1 MPEREALLTL
11 THVSKAFFGVYA
23 VKDVSFDVAPGE
35 VLSIIGENGAGKS
48 TLMNIIGGV
57 FPPDGG
63 SMNFSGACYQ
73 PEKPG
78 DATRSGIAF
87 IHQELNLFNNL
98 SILDNMFINSFE
110 KIKGTP
116 FINRQELRRKTR
128 EALLSVD
135 LNVSPDMLVERLSP
149 GERQLVEIA
158 KELSRNPRL
167 IIFDEPTTSLTA
179 RETERL
185 FALIEKLKKEGK
197 AVIYISHILGDVM
210 RLSDRILVLRD
221 GRVTDTGNARDFT
234 IDRMILSMVGRD
246 IAQLY
251 PETTPAAKGEVLL
264 DLDGVSQPGIVKN
277 ISFQLRSGE
286 IVGVFGLMGSG
297 RSELAHIIYGLER
310 YERGEIR
317 FRGEAFKDQDPVGRI
332 KKGFAFVTENRREEG
347 LLMEFPVGEN
357 IQLAALP
364 AYTKALG
371 VVSRAIEQP
380 VKESVEE
387 LRIKVGNVKKHQ
399 AKGLSGGNQQK
410 VVIAKWLLTKP
421 KMLIIDEPTRGIDVG
436 AKAEIYNLL
445 NRIAAS
451 GTGILAISSELEEL
465 VGICNRILIMNKGE
479 IVGEFSHEEFD
490 REAIL
495 RTAFR
500 QNMGRQGT

>member
-1 MPEREALLTL
+1 MPERETLLSL
-11 THVSKAFFGVYA
+11 NHISKAFFGVYA
-23 VKDVSFDVAPGE
+23 VKDVSFDVTPGE

-63 SMNFSGACYQ
+63 AMNFAASCYQ

-78 DATRSGIAF
+78 DATKCGIAF

-98 SILDNMFINSFE
+98 SILDNTFINRFE
-110 KIKGTP
+110 KVKGTP
-116 FINRQELRRKTR
+116 FINRLELRKKTR
-128 EALLSVD
+128 EALESVE
-135 LNVSPDMLVERLSP
+135 LTVSPDTLVERLSP

-185 FALIEKLKKEGK
+185 FLLIEKLKTDGK
-197 AVIYISHILGDVM
+197 AIIYISHILGDVM

-221 GRVTDTGNARDFT
+221 GRVTDTGDKKDFT

-246 IAQLY
+246 IAQMY
-251 PETTPAAKGEVLL
+251 PDETPTAKGEALL
-264 DLDGVSQPGIVKN
+264 ELKNVSQPGIVKDIN
-277 ISFQLRSGE
+277 LKVAAGE

-310 YERGEIR
+310 MEKGEIR
-317 FRGEAFKDQDPVGRI
+317 FKGEPFHEQDPVGRI

-347 LLMEFPVGEN
+347 LLMEFPVSEN

-371 VVSRAIEQP
+371 VVSRSIDQP
-380 VKESVEE
+380 VRESVEE

-479 IVGEFSHEEFD
+479 IVGEFTHDEFD

-500 QNMGRQGT
+500 QNMGRQST

>member
-1 MPEREALLTL
+1 MAEREPLLTL
-11 THVSKAFFGVYA
+11 TGISKAFFGVYA
-23 VKDVSFDVAPGE
+23 VKDVSFDVGPGE

-48 TLMNIIGGV
+48 TLMNMIGGV
-57 FPPDGG
+57 FRPD
-63 SMNFSGACYQ
+63 SGAMTLAGQSFQ
-73 PEKPG
+73 PESPS
-78 DATRSGIAF
+78 DATKGGIAF

-116 FINRQELRRKTR
+116 FINRAELRRRTR
-128 EALLSVD
+128 EALESVE
-135 LNVSPDMLVERLSP
+135 LNASPDMLVERLSP

-197 AVIYISHILGDVM
+197 AIIYISHILGDVM

-221 GRVTDTGNARDFT
+221 GRVTDTGDVKDFT

-251 PETTPAAKGEVLL
+251 PEKPPEAKEEVLL
-264 DLDGVSQPGIVKN
+264 ELRGVSQPGIVKDIN
-277 ISFQLRSGE
+277 LKLYAGE
-286 IVGVFGLMGSG
+286 IVGIFGLMGSG

-310 YERGEIR
+310 CERGEIF
-317 FRGEAFKDQDPVGRI
+317 FRDEPLKSQDIESRI

-347 LLMEFPVGEN
+347 LLMEFPVSEN

-364 AYTKALG
+364 SYTKALG
-371 VVSRAIEQP
+371 MISRSIEQP
-380 VKESVEE
+380 VKESIEE
-387 LRIKVGNVKKHQ
+387 LRIKVGNPRKHQ

-410 VVIAKWLLTKP
+410 VVLAKWLMTKP
-421 KMLIIDEPTRGIDVG
+421 RMLIIDEPTRGIDVG
-436 AKAEIYNLL
+436 AKAEIYALL

-479 IVGEFSHEEFD
+479 IVGEFTHDEFD

-500 QNMGRQGT
+500 QNMGRHGA